1 MPSPLNIL
9 DATAIDRILN
19 RMTHEILESHR
30 TIQNIGLIGI
40 QTRGVYLA
48 RRIQAN
54 LQKFEG
60 VQVPSGVMDITL
72 YRDDWMNFAG
82 HPIVRQTEIPF
93 AVDGRHVILV
103 DDVLYTG
110 RTVRAAMDAVMDFGR
125 PARIELVVLIDRGHR
140 ELPIQGNYVGKRFTT
155 QREDTVRVSLAEHDQ
170 QDKVEIFLAGHVS
183 SGP

>member
-1 MPSPLNIL
+1 MPSPFTIL
-9 DATAIDRILN
+9 DATDIDLILN

-30 TIQNIGLIGI
+30 GIHNIGLIGI

-48 RRIQAN
+48 RRIQVI
-54 LQKFEG
+54 LDKIEG
-60 VQVPSGVMDITL
+60 AKVPTGIMDITL

-82 HPIVRQTEIPF
+82 HPIVRQTDIPF

-103 DDVLYTG
+103 DDVLFTG

-140 ELPIQGNYVGKRFTT
+140 ELPIQGNYVGKRISTP
-155 QREDTVRVSLAEHDQ
+155 REDTVRVRLAEHDQ
-170 QDKVEIFLAGHVS
+170 DDKVEILPAS
-183 SGP
+183 SP